1 MDKNQEKDPGNRNT
15 KSEQEQD
22 RREEPDKKDQKQN
35 QQLTKDDLPDSTNES
50 RGNMGSGQ
58 RQDSN

>member
-1 MDKNQEKDPGNRNT
+1 MN
-15 KSEQEQD
+15 
-22 RREEPDKKDQKQN
+22 KDQKQDTERKNIKPEKEQNTSGRPDQNDKKQN
-35 QQLTKDDLPDSTNES
+35 QQLNKEDLPDSTNES